1 MIITRDNMKSR
12 ERFYLLLSRFFAKEA
27 DEAFSDALRAMHFPK
42 AQGLMG
48 EGYEMLERTLAG
60 RDENFLEELAV
71 DYALTFLGAG
81 SAGGKTAVP
90 VESLY
95 KGKGIFMADCWEEVK
110 ETYSVHGLGKSAE
123 DMMEDHISAELEFMA
138 YLCRKG
144 EAAQQ
149 KEFLEKH
156 ILSWVYDFCADVE
169 KYAKTEF
176 YIAAAKLLLGYLEME
191 KALLDAVDRG
201 EVLVSKSYSVRNE
214 RFDDIL
220 ARLKE
225 CYKVYAPVKG
235 EYREL
240 AAFTDIAYKESVDF
254 SDCEISAEYGKLI
267 LICPFVYA
275 EKAYAAFGESTK
287 VIVLARSKMGEHYSG
302 KCAATMD
309 VDDISA
315 KMEIRDKDL
324 MSYFADEVPV
334 VIV

>member
-27 DEAFSDALRAMHFPK
+27 DKEFLNALCAMSFPK

-48 EGYEMLERTLAG
+48 EGYEMLSGALESM
-60 RDENFLEELAV
+60 DENFLEELAV
-71 DYALTFLGAG
+71 DYALAFLAAG
-81 SAGGKTAVP
+81 SAGGKAAMP

-95 KGKGIFMADCWEEVK
+95 NGKGAFMADCWEEVK
-110 ETYSVHGLGKSAE
+110 ESYSRHGLGKSAE
-123 DMMEDHISAELEFMA
+123 DMMEDHLAAELEFMA

-144 EAAQQ
+144 DVAGQ

-169 KYAKTEF
+169 KYAKTDF
-176 YIAAAKLLLGYLEME
+176 YKSAGKLLLGYLEME
-191 KALLDAVDRG
+191 KALLDAMDRG
-201 EVLVSKSYSVRNE
+201 EAISSKSYSVRNE

-220 ARLKE
+220 ARMKE
-225 CYKVYAPVKG
+225 SYKVYAPVKG

-240 AAFTDIAYKESVDF
+240 AAFTDIAYKESFEF
-254 SDCEISAEYGKLI
+254 SYDEICAEDGKLV
-267 LICPFVYA
+267 LICPFTYA
-275 EKAYAAFGESTK
+275 EKAYAAFGENAK
-287 VIVLARSKMGEHYSG
+287 VIVLARSKMGEHYKG

-309 VDDISA
+309 IDDISA
-315 KMEIRDKDL
+315 KMEIRDKEL
-324 MSYFADEVPV
+324 MPYFADEVPM